1 VKTLIVEGNIGA
13 GKSTLLHI
21 LKQYLAVNSVYEPIE
36 MWQQATDDQNLL
48 DNFYKDP
55 KRWAYSFQSYA
66 FVTRIMKQKQQCE
79 KQPNSIQVL
88 ERSVFSDR
96 YCFAKNCY
104 DQGFMSALEW
114 KLYQEWFSWLVSEY
128 VTKPDGIIYLRVEP
142 EICHAR
148 LQRRARHEEKS
159 VSFDYLHQL
168 HELHEN
174 WLVNRQCEQS
184 MPYEKP
190 VPVVIVN
197 GDTEFETDVV
207 QKELL
212 IDSVVSSFGLD
223 TSQMNVLS
231 KNLPKETS
239 L

>member
-1 VKTLIVEGNIGA
+1 MKTLIVEGNIGA

-21 LKQYLAVNSVYEPIE
+21 LKQYLAVNIVYEPLE
-36 MWQQATDDQNLL
+36 MWQQVTDDQNLL
-48 DNFYKDP
+48 DSFYKDP

-66 FVTRIMKQKQQCE
+66 FITRIMKQKESRE
-79 KQPNSIQVL
+79 KQPDMLQVL

-96 YCFAKNCY
+96 YCFAKNCHE
-104 DQGFMSALEW
+104 QGFMNALEW

-128 VTKPDGIIYLRVEP
+128 VIKPDGIIYLRVEP

-148 LQRRARHEEKS
+148 LQRRARHEEES
-159 VSFDYLHQL
+159 VSLEYLHQL

-174 WLVNRQCEQS
+174 WLVHDRHEQS
-184 MPYEKP
+184 MPYKEK
-190 VPVVIVN
+190 VPVVMID
-197 GDTEFETDVV
+197 GDKEFETDVV

-212 IDSVVSSFGLD
+212 IDKIVSAFGLNGRSAGV
-223 TSQMNVLS
+223 TSS
-231 KNLPKETS
+231 TSHKETA